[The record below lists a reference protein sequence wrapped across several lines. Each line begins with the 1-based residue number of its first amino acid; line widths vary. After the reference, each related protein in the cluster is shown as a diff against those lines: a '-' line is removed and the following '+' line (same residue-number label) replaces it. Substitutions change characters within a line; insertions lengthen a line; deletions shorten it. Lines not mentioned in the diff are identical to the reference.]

1 MGMRGGGAGPYWSNA
16 GDLGVANINGF
27 RGKIG
32 ASDVV
37 IGRFSYGYQKL
48 SIREWG
54 EGAALHIGSFCSI
67 STAVTI
73 FLGGNHRTD
82 WISTYPF
89 GHIHEDE
96 LGPPVEGHPATRGNV
111 RIGHDVWIAH
121 GVTIL
126 SGVTV
131 GDGAVLGAN
140 ATVTRDVQPYE
151 IVGGNPAQHVRFR
164 FPEEIRALLLELRWW
179 ELPLEQ
185 IRLLRDDLCA
195 PPDGD
200 ALRSLIARV
209 RGAARERSKE
219 G

>member
-1 MGMRGGGAGPYWSNA
+1 MRTGAPDCLGQVS
-16 GDLGVANINGF
+16 GDLEVVNTNGF

-37 IGRFSYGYQKL
+37 IGRFTYGYEKI
-48 SIREWG
+48 SIRQWG

-73 FLGGNHRTD
+73 FLGGNHRSD

-89 GHIHEDE
+89 GHIHEAE
-96 LGPPVEGHPATRGNV
+96 LGPPVQGHPATRGDV

-121 GVTIL
+121 GATIL

-131 GDGAVLGAN
+131 GDGAVLGAT
-140 ATVTRDVQPYE
+140 ATVTRDVEPYE

-185 IRLLRDDLCA
+185 IRLVRDELCA
-195 PPDGD
+195 PPDGGR
-200 ALRSLIARV
+200 LRSLIARV
-209 RGAARERSKE
+209 RGASSADPNQA
-219 G
+219 

>member
-1 MGMRGGGAGPYWSNA
+1 M
-16 GDLGVANINGF
+16 ANIDGF
-27 RGKIG
+27 RGKVG
-32 ASDVV
+32 PSDVV
-37 IGRFSYGYQKL
+37 VGRFTYGYQKI
-48 SIREWG
+48 SVRQWG

-67 STAVTI
+67 STAVTV

-89 GHIHEDE
+89 GHIYENE
-96 LGPPVEGHPATRGNV
+96 LGPPVQGHPTTRGDV

-121 GVTIL
+121 GVTIM

-131 GDGAVLGAN
+131 GDGAVLGTN

-164 FPEEIRALLLELRWW
+164 FPEEIRALLAELRWW

-185 IRLLRDDLCA
+185 IRQVRDELCA
-195 PPDGD
+195 PPDSD
-200 ALRSLIARV
+200 RLRALIATLR
-209 RGAARERSKE
+209 RTPAADRK
-219 G
+219 GG

>member
-1 MGMRGGGAGPYWSNA
+1 MAG
-16 GDLGVANINGF
+16 IHGF
-27 RGKIG
+27 RGRVG

-37 IGRFSYGYQKL
+37 IGRFSYGYEKM
-48 SIREWG
+48 SIRQWG

-67 STAVTI
+67 STGVTI

-82 WISTYPF
+82 WISTFPF
-89 GHIHEDE
+89 GHIYAEE
-96 LGPPVEGHPATRGNV
+96 LGPTVQGHPETRGDV

-140 ATVTRDVQPYE
+140 ATVSRDVRPYE
-151 IVGGNPAQHVRFR
+151 IVAGNHAQHVRFR
-164 FPEEIRALLLELRWW
+164 FPPEICTLLLELRWW
-179 ELPLEQ
+179 ELPLER
-185 IRLLRDDLCA
+185 IRTLRDELCA

-200 ALRSLIARV
+200 RLRELIV
-209 RGAARERSKE
+209 RLAAEGREMQGGRLQE
-219 G
+219 P